1 MARYD
6 AEKRARAEFKDL
18 KLVYFVTEP
27 EGIGHMNER
36 SLPILQETLKKAGF
50 LLDLYE
56 DRMTLTIDPI
66 AYARTQTRYAGP
78 KKHHFVDEE
87 KAGHTQDSN
96 GGLLYSDIVYMMQG
110 MNDTEIIEKTGIARR
125 TFYRHK
131 KRMLESPYY
140 ALLEPDKLQDLK
152 YLESLP
158 YNLTF

>member
-1 MARYD
+1 MARYG

-18 KLVYFVTEP
+18 KLVYFVTAP
-27 EGIGHMNER
+27 EGEDPGNTR

-56 DRMTLTIDPI
+56 DRLTLTVDPI

-78 KKHHFVDEE
+78 KQHHFVDEE
-87 KAGHTQDSN
+87 KAGHSQDSN
-96 GGLLYSDIVYMMQG
+96 GGLLYSDIIHMMQE
-110 MNDTEIIEKTGIARR
+110 MSDTEIIEKTGIARR

-131 KRMLESPYY
+131 KKMLESPYF
-140 ALLEPDKLQDLK
+140 ALLDMDRLHDLK

-158 YNLTF
+158 YNVTF

>member
-1 MARYD
+1 MARYG
-6 AEKRARAEFKDL
+6 AEKRARAAFKDL
-18 KLVYFVTEP
+18 KLVYFVTVP
-27 EGIGHMNER
+27 EGEKQGNER

-56 DRMTLTIDPI
+56 DRLTFTVDPI

-78 KKHHFVDEE
+78 KMHHFVDDE
-87 KAGHTQDSN
+87 KAGFGQDSN
-96 GGLLYSDIVYMMQG
+96 GGLHYSDLIYMMQE
-110 MNDTEIIEKTGIARR
+110 MSDTEIIEKTGIARR

-140 ALLEPDKLQDLK
+140 ALLDMERLHDLR

>member
-1 MARYD
+1 MARYG

-18 KLVYFVTEP
+18 RLSYFVTMP
-27 EGIGHMNER
+27 EDAEAGNRR

-56 DRMTLTIDPI
+56 DRLTISVDPI

-78 KKHHFVDEE
+78 KQHHFTDTE
-87 KAGHTQDSN
+87 KAGHSQDSP
-96 GGLLYSDIVYMMQG
+96 GGLLYSDLVYMMQE
-110 MNDTEIIEKTGIARR
+110 MSDTAIIEKTGIPRR

-131 KRMLESPYY
+131 KRMLESPYF
-140 ALLEPDKLQDLK
+140 ALLDPERLRDRA